1 MRHKSEDRRQLIL
14 AARDIGGMPQRW
26 RGAMLAEYLRQSAGM
41 RIDLGCRKS
50 VGKHEAQVRAQI
62 LAAQVSIAHEQREAL
77 P

>member
-1 MRHKSEDRRQLIL
+1 
-14 AARDIGGMPQRW
+14 
-26 RGAMLAEYLRQSAGM
+26 MLAEYPRQSAGM

-62 LAAQVSIAHEQREAL
+62 LAAQVSIAHEQQEAL